1 MKTIYLICDESEAK
15 GYSDKQE
22 KYPGEVG
29 VIAGFVFPEK
39 HLNEIRSDLEK
50 ITSSFFMEGKRH
62 ITDMSPDDQE
72 RIRNDLF
79 PYLKKRNI
87 LCLYEAIHSEGLHRF
102 HKTMNNLNN
111 KAKEQRRSEIKLSNN
126 QTKELLQEQ
135 LFQGLFGK
143 AVELCT
149 DYEGKTFRLKV
160 ITDTIDAY
168 IKKCFEKSAKEF
180 LSVGNN
186 VKVKNVTGYDPVKK
200 DVRKG
205 KITSK
210 VEDPNNLMG
219 DFSGVQFTI
228 EIQDSCLTFAA
239 DVIANSISHH
249 FKNREDD
256 TIGSA
261 LNTIDAI
268 RGHPLE
274 SIIYGLWKDDTLNY
288 FADALFM
295 HPKGKGVSLPPR
307 GSLFWILFF
316 SSL

>member
-29 VIAGFVFPEK
+29 VMAGFVFPEK
-39 HLNEIRSDLEK
+39 HLNKLHSDLEK
-50 ITSSFFMEGKRH
+50 ITSPFFMEGKRH
-62 ITDMSPDDQE
+62 ITDLSPDDQE

-79 PYLKKRNI
+79 SYLKEKNI
-87 LCLYEAIHSEGLHRF
+87 LCLYEAIHSEGF
-102 HKTMNNLNN
+102 HAQYKMINDLKN
-111 KAKEQRRSEIKLSNN
+111 KARAQRRSEIKISNN
-126 QTKELLQEQ
+126 QTKELLHEQ

-149 DYEGKTFRLKV
+149 DYVGKTFRLTV
-160 ITDTIDAY
+160 ITDTIDAS
-168 IKKCFEKSAKEF
+168 IKKCFEKSAKEL
-180 LSVGNN
+180 LSFGNN
-186 VKVKNVTGYDPVKK
+186 AKVETVTGHEPVKK
-200 DVRKG
+200 EVVKG
-205 KITSK
+205 KIISK
-210 VEDPNNLMG
+210 VEDPNNSMG

-228 EIQDSCLTFAA
+228 GMEDSCLTFAA

-249 FKNREDD
+249 FKNRGDD

-295 HPKGKGVSLPPR
+295 HPKSNEN
-307 GSLFWILFF
+307 S
-316 SSL
+316 